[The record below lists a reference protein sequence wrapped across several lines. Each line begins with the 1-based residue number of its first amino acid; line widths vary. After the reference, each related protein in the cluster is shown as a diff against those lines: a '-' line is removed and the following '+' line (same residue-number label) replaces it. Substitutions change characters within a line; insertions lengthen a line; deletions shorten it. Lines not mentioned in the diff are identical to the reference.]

1 MKKILKQHFPL
12 LQEPQLQDLIE
23 KHGRLVEAKTGEIII
38 DFGGYIR
45 TIPLLIKGSIKVMR
59 EDEYGN
65 EVLLYYL
72 GVGETC
78 AMSLTSCFSHNQ
90 SEIRAVVEEDIC
102 MIAIPVR
109 FMDEWL
115 TQFKSWKNFVMDVYR
130 KRFEEMLQVID
141 SVTFMK
147 MDERILK
154 YLSDKAK
161 ITQKSVF
168 HITHQEIASDLNSSR
183 EVISRLLKK
192 LEKMGK
198 IQLGRNKIEIV
209 GDMEGW

>member
-1 MKKILKQHFPL
+1 M
-12 LQEPQLQDLIE
+12 LQEPQLQGLIE
-23 KHGRLVEAKTGEIII
+23 EHGRFVEAKSGEVII

-45 TIPLLIKGSIKVMR
+45 MIPLLIKGSIKVIR
-59 EDEYGN
+59 EDDQGN

-72 GVGETC
+72 GAGETC
-78 AMSLTSCFSHNQ
+78 AMSLTSCISHNQ
-90 SEIRAVVEEDIC
+90 SEIRAVVEEDIE

-115 TQFKSWKNFVMDVYR
+115 TKFKSWKNFVMDVYR

-141 SVTFMK
+141 SVAFMK
-147 MDERILK
+147 MDERLLK

-161 ITQKSVF
+161 ITNKNIF

-192 LEKMGK
+192 LEKMGR
-198 IQLGRNKIEIV
+198 IQLGRNKIEIL
-209 GDMEGW
+209 EEL